1 MKAKAKT
8 STGIIDNRRARFDY
22 TLNDDFTVGIV
33 LTGPE
38 VKAARSNR
46 VNLKGSYV
54 TVKDGEL
61 WLTNSSFSVIHTE
74 PGLSTTSVD
83 TRPRKLLAKKREIA
97 QIVEAK
103 NQGLTIVPLSMSIKT
118 NFIKLKIATAKG
130 KKTYDKRQV
139 IKKRDQDRENKRLI
153 QRAL

>member
-1 MKAKAKT
+1 MKKKAKVT
-8 STGIIDNRRARFDY
+8 TGIIDNRRARFDY
-22 TLNDDFTVGIV
+22 ALQDEFSVGIA

-61 WLTNSSFSVIHTE
+61 WLTNASFSVIQTA
-74 PGLSTTSVD
+74 PGESVTTVD
-83 TRPRKLLAKKREIA
+83 TRARKLLAKKREIA
-97 QIVEAK
+97 QIIAAK
-103 NQGLTIVPLSMSIKT
+103 NQGLTVVPLSMSIKT
-118 NFIKLKIATAKG
+118 NFIKLKIATGKG
-130 KKTYDKRQV
+130 KRQYDKRQV
-139 IKKRDQDRENKRLI
+139 IKERDADRESKRLI